1 MSLSQTSVLK
11 VYTTVIDDV
20 IAGVRDAFLDEGV
33 DEQVLQEMKQ
43 VWTSKLLA
51 CKAIESTPESQDQQA
66 GGNAKSASH
75 AKSNGTKKSKAA
87 SAAASAAATSNN
99 QQENGK
105 ANIITKTEPGLKNAN
120 VPALVPAGSAQPAVP
135 NQNATT
141 AGGTTTTT
149 TAANTTSTAAAPA
162 PAPAAAAAAAAPA
175 PQQQQQNSAPAAVV
189 AALDPNKL
197 VAIQITLP
205 AQPNVANSQPRVLTI
220 QVPASALQENQLQQV
235 LTSPIISSIMP
246 LPPHIASTVLQQ
258 HVNAYLQNLN
268 INAVPIQKQL
278 DGACDDDGFMVGET
292 PEVEVSPISYKLV
305 ELSPNEPLERYRLD
319 RQLISGLVAGQRT
332 NRWSSSAKES
342 NEPIACSSSSSSRH
356 GVRSKASAAARNA
369 RRRHP
374 FRAAQA
380 KAVPVLSD
388 QEQALTFHI
397 CSSLQLDGAVDT
409 SDEEG
414 SDISDDNI
422 VDDDD
427 EDLDKEEEDDMEAE
441 GGAEEEP
448 LNSEDDVTDE
458 DASDL
463 FDTDNVVVCQYD
475 KITRSRNKWKFYLK
489 DGIMHIGGKDYVFQ
503 KSNGD
508 AEW

>member
-51 CKAIESTPESQDQQA
+51 CKAIESTPESQDQPGGA
-66 GGNAKSASH
+66 GGNNAKT
-75 AKSNGTKKSKAA
+75 NGTKKSKAA
-87 SAAASAAATSNN
+87 SAAASAAAATSNN

-105 ANIITKTEPGLKNAN
+105 ANNNTKAAPEPKNAN
-120 VPALVPAGSAQPAVP
+120 VPALVPAGSAQQTTAT
-135 NQNATT
+135 NLNATS
-141 AGGTTTTT
+141 AGTTTTT
-149 TAANTTSTAAAPA
+149 TVANTTPAAPQ
-162 PAPAAAAAAAAPA
+162 

-268 INAVPIQKQL
+268 INTVPIQKQL
-278 DGACDDDGFMVGET
+278 DGACDDDDFMMGET
-292 PEVEVSPISYKLV
+292 SHPEMSPIGYKLV
-305 ELSPNEPLERYRLD
+305 ELTPKEPLERYRLD
-319 RQLISGLVAGQRT
+319 RQMIRALAAGQKTTASTKERYGP
-332 NRWSSSAKES
+332 RASSSG
-342 NEPIACSSSSSSRH
+342 SSSTSRS
-356 GVRSKASAAARNA
+356 GVRTKASTVARNA
-369 RRRHP
+369 RTRHP
-374 FRAAQA
+374 FRAVR
-380 KAVPVLSD
+380 KAVPIING
-388 QEQALTFHI
+388 QEQAFSFDI

-427 EDLDKEEEDDMEAE
+427 EDLDKEEEDDLEAE

>member
-105 ANIITKTEPGLKNAN
+105 ANIITKTEPGQKNAN

-162 PAPAAAAAAAAPA
+162 PAAAAAAAAT
-175 PQQQQQNSAPAAVV
+175 QQQQQNSAPAAVV

-278 DGACDDDGFMVGET
+278 DGACDDDGFMVGEA

-305 ELSPNEPLERYRLD
+305 ELSPNEPLERCRLD
-319 RQLISGLVAGQRT
+319 RQLLSGLLAGQRS
-332 NRWSSSAKES
+332 NCWSASAKES
-342 NEPIACSSSSSSRH
+342 NEPIACSSSSSSSRR

-427 EDLDKEEEDDMEAE
+427 EDLDKEEEDDLEAE

>member
-43 VWTSKLLA
+43 VWTTKLLA
-51 CKAIESTPESQDQQA
+51 CKAIESTPESQDQQ
-66 GGNAKSASH
+66 NASTVSNKSASH
-75 AKSNGTKKSKAA
+75 AKTNGTKKSKAA
-87 SAAASAAATSNN
+87 SAAASAAAASNN

-105 ANIITKTEPGLKNAN
+105 PNNNTKANPELKNAN
-120 VPALVPAGSAQPAVP
+120 VPSLVPTGNAQPTGAANQNSAGS
-135 NQNATT
+135 
-141 AGGTTTTT
+141 TTTVS
-149 TAANTTSTAAAPA
+149 NSTTSST
-162 PAPAAAAAAAAPA
+162 
-175 PQQQQQNSAPAAVV
+175 PQQQQQQQNASPAAVV
-189 AALDPNKL
+189 SALDPDKQ

-205 AQPNVANSQPRVLTI
+205 AQPNVPNSQPRVLTI
-220 QVPASALQENQLQQV
+220 QVPASALQENQLHQV

-246 LPPHIASTVLQQ
+246 LPPHIASNVLQQ
-258 HVNAYLQNLN
+258 HVNNYLQNLN
-268 INAVPIQKQL
+268 LNTVPIQKQL
-278 DGACDDDGFMVGET
+278 DGACDDDVLMDGEA
-292 PEVEVSPISYKLV
+292 EVDVAAINYQLV
-305 ELSPNEPLERYRLD
+305 ELPPREHLDRYRLD
-319 RQLISGLVAGQRT
+319 RQLITALVAAGT
-332 NRWSSSAKES
+332 KSATSKDDTK
-342 NEPIACSSSSSSRH
+342 PTASSSSSSSS
-356 GVRSKASAAARNA
+356 GGINGSRSKSTAIARTS
-369 RRRHP
+369 RRRP
-374 FRAAQA
+374 LKALRKLRGLDGVEKEEAGAA
-380 KAVPVLSD
+380 S
-388 QEQALTFHI
+388 FHI

-427 EDLDKEEEDDMEAE
+427 EDLDKEEEDDLEAE

>member
-51 CKAIESTPESQDQQA
+51 CKAIESTPENQDQPPAAA
-66 GGNAKSASH
+66 GNNAKT
-75 AKSNGTKKSKAA
+75 NGTKKSKAA
-87 SAAASAAATSNN
+87 TAAAAAASASAASNN

-105 ANIITKTEPGLKNAN
+105 ANNNTKANPELKNAS
-120 VPALVPAGSAQPAVP
+120 VPSLVPAGNAQPAAAT
-135 NQNATT
+135 NQNAS
-141 AGGTTTTT
+141 AASGTTTSTT
-149 TAANTTSTAAAPA
+149 VANTAPVATAGAGTAT
-162 PAPAAAAAAAAPA
+162 A
-175 PQQQQQNSAPAAVV
+175 PQQQQQQNAPAAVV

-205 AQPNVANSQPRVLTI
+205 AQPNVPNSQPRVLTI
-220 QVPASALQENQLQQV
+220 QVPASALQENQLQHV

-258 HVNAYLQNLN
+258 HVNAYLQNLSLN
-268 INAVPIQKQL
+268 TVPIQKQL
-278 DGACDDDGFMVGET
+278 DGACDDDDDLKVD
-292 PEVEVSPISYKLV
+292 VASVVISPISYQLV
-305 ELSPNEPLERYRLD
+305 ELFPNAPLERYRLD
-319 RQLISGLVAGQRT
+319 RQLISALVTAGQNT
-332 NRWSSSAKES
+332 STTAAKES
-342 NEPIACSSSSSSRH
+342 NEPIASSSSSSSSNRS
-356 GVRSKASAAARNA
+356 GAVRSKAMAAARNS

-374 FRAAQA
+374 F
-380 KAVPVLSD
+380 KAVRKTTTPVSG
-388 QEQALTFHI
+388 QEQALSFQI

-427 EDLDKEEEDDMEAE
+427 EDLDKEEEDDLEAE

>member
-43 VWTSKLLA
+43 VWTTKLLA
-51 CKAIESTPESQDQQA
+51 CKAIESTPESQDQQGSA
-66 GGNAKSASH
+66 MMSNKSASH
-75 AKSNGTKKSKAA
+75 AKTNGTKKSKAA
-87 SAAASAAATSNN
+87 TAAASAAAASNN

-105 ANIITKTEPGLKNAN
+105 ANNNTKTNVEVKNEKI
-120 VPALVPAGSAQPAVP
+120 PSLVPTGNAPQAGG
-135 NQNATT
+135 NQNSTGNTT
-141 AGGTTTTT
+141 TSGSNTTTTT
-149 TAANTTSTAAAPA
+149 GQ
-162 PAPAAAAAAAAPA
+162 
-175 PQQQQQNSAPAAVV
+175 PQQQQNTSPAAVV
-189 AALDPNKL
+189 SALDPDKQ

-205 AQPNVANSQPRVLTI
+205 AQPNVPNSQPRVLTI
-220 QVPASALQENQLQQV
+220 QVPASALQENQLHHV
-235 LTSPIISSIMP
+235 LTSPIIASIMP
-246 LPPHIASTVLQQ
+246 LPPHIASNVLQQ
-258 HVNAYLQNLN
+258 HVNSYLQNLN
-268 INAVPIQKQL
+268 LNTVPIQKQL
-278 DGACDDDGFMVGET
+278 DGACDDDVFMVES
-292 PEVEVSPISYKLV
+292 EVGKKVDAIKYKLV
-305 ELSPNEPLERYRLD
+305 ELPPLQNPLDRCRLD
-319 RQLISGLVAGQRT
+319 RQLINALTVGQKAYT
-332 NRWSSSAKES
+332 SDDDI
-342 NEPIACSSSSSSRH
+342 EPIASSSNGLSALRSKTMAGILARTSRRRPLK
-356 GVRSKASAAARNA
+356 GVRKARTANEGKQVSA
-369 RRRHP
+369 
-374 FRAAQA
+374 
-380 KAVPVLSD
+380 SS
-388 QEQALTFHI
+388 FHI

-427 EDLDKEEEDDMEAE
+427 EDLDKEEEDDLEAE

>member
-1 MSLSQTSVLK
+1 
-11 VYTTVIDDV
+11 
-20 IAGVRDAFLDEGV
+20 
-33 DEQVLQEMKQ
+33 
-43 VWTSKLLA
+43 
-51 CKAIESTPESQDQQA
+51 
-66 GGNAKSASH
+66 
-75 AKSNGTKKSKAA
+75 
-87 SAAASAAATSNN
+87 
-99 QQENGK
+99 
-105 ANIITKTEPGLKNAN
+105 
-120 VPALVPAGSAQPAVP
+120 
-135 NQNATT
+135 
-141 AGGTTTTT
+141 
-149 TAANTTSTAAAPA
+149 
-162 PAPAAAAAAAAPA
+162 
-175 PQQQQQNSAPAAVV
+175 
-189 AALDPNKL
+189 
-197 VAIQITLP
+197 
-205 AQPNVANSQPRVLTI
+205 
-220 QVPASALQENQLQQV
+220 
-235 LTSPIISSIMP
+235 
-246 LPPHIASTVLQQ
+246 
-258 HVNAYLQNLN
+258 
-268 INAVPIQKQL
+268 
-278 DGACDDDGFMVGET
+278 MVGET

>member
-43 VWTSKLLA
+43 VWTTKLLA
-51 CKAIESTPESQDQQA
+51 CKAIESTPESQDQQNPSA
-66 GGNAKSASH
+66 VSNKSASH
-75 AKSNGTKKSKAA
+75 AKTNGTKKSKAA
-87 SAAASAAATSNN
+87 SAAATAAAASNN

-105 ANIITKTEPGLKNAN
+105 PNNNTKANPELKNAN
-120 VPALVPAGSAQPAVP
+120 VPSLVPTGNAQPTSAV
-135 NQNATT
+135 NQNST
-141 AGGTTTTT
+141 G
-149 TAANTTSTAAAPA
+149 NTTSTTVTNTTTST
-162 PAPAAAAAAAAPA
+162 
-175 PQQQQQNSAPAAVV
+175 PQQQQQPQQQQNSSPAAVV
-189 AALDPNKL
+189 SALDPDKQ

-205 AQPNVANSQPRVLTI
+205 AQPNVPNSQPRVLTI
-220 QVPASALQENQLQQV
+220 QVPASALQENQLHQV

-246 LPPHIASTVLQQ
+246 LPPHIASNVLQQ
-258 HVNAYLQNLN
+258 HVNNYLQNLN
-268 INAVPIQKQL
+268 INTVPIQKQL
-278 DGACDDDGFMVGET
+278 DGACDEKLWMGEGAEG
-292 PEVEVSPISYKLV
+292 EVAAIHYKLV
-305 ELSPNEPLERYRLD
+305 ELPPKNSLDRYRLD
-319 RQLISGLVAGQRT
+319 RQLINALVAAG
-332 NRWSSSAKES
+332 AKS
-342 NEPIACSSSSSSRH
+342 TITMDDNEPIASGSSSSRSSS
-356 GVRSKASAAARNA
+356 GINRSRSKVKVKAMARTA
-369 RRRHP
+369 RRRP
-374 FRAAQA
+374 L
-380 KAVPVLSD
+380 KAIRESRELNGEDGEVSS
-388 QEQALTFHI
+388 TSFHI

-427 EDLDKEEEDDMEAE
+427 EDLDKEEEDDLEAE

>member
-43 VWTSKLLA
+43 VWTTKLLA
-51 CKAIESTPESQDQQA
+51 CKAIESTPESQDQQGSA
-66 GGNAKSASH
+66 MLSNKSASH
-75 AKSNGTKKSKAA
+75 AKTNGTKKSKAA
-87 SAAASAAATSNN
+87 TAAASAAAASNN

-105 ANIITKTEPGLKNAN
+105 ANNNTKAN
-120 VPALVPAGSAQPAVP
+120 LEVKSEKIPSLVPTGNSQQTGA
-135 NQNATT
+135 NQNSTGNTTTPGTNTTPTT
-141 AGGTTTTT
+141 AQQ
-149 TAANTTSTAAAPA
+149 
-162 PAPAAAAAAAAPA
+162 
-175 PQQQQQNSAPAAVV
+175 QQQQQNSSPAAVV
-189 AALDPNKL
+189 SALDPDKQ

-205 AQPNVANSQPRVLTI
+205 AQPNVPNSQPRVLTI
-220 QVPASALQENQLQQV
+220 QVPASALQENQLHQV

-246 LPPHIASTVLQQ
+246 LPPHIASNVLQQ
-258 HVNAYLQNLN
+258 HVNNFLQNLN
-268 INAVPIQKQL
+268 LNSVPIQKQL
-278 DGACDDDGFMVGET
+278 DGACDDIDMVVDDVDEGK
-292 PEVEVSPISYKLV
+292 VAAIKYKLV
-305 ELSPNEPLERYRLD
+305 ELPSLKKRQDRYPLD
-319 RQLISGLVAGQRT
+319 RQLINALVAGQT
-332 NRWSSSAKES
+332 SSPS
-342 NEPIACSSSSSSRH
+342 NNDSEPIASSSSGIS
-356 GVRSKASAAARNA
+356 GLRSKATVALPRPS
-369 RRRHP
+369 RRRP
-374 FRAAQA
+374 L
-380 KAVPVLSD
+380 KAVRKARSANGE
-388 QEQALTFHI
+388 EQAPSFHI

-427 EDLDKEEEDDMEAE
+427 EDLDKEEEDDLEAE

-463 FDTDNVVVCQYD
+463 FDTDNVV
-475 KITRSRNKWKFYLK
+475 ITRSRNKWKFYLK

>member
-1 MSLSQTSVLK
+1 MALSQTSVLK

-20 IAGVRDAFLDEGV
+20 IAGVRDAFLDDGV

-43 VWTSKLLA
+43 VWTSKLMS
-51 CKAIESTPESQDQQA
+51 CKAIEAAPDPQDQQA
-66 GGNAKSASH
+66 PSILSH
-75 AKSNGTKKSKAA
+75 STKSNGTKKSKAA
-87 SAAASAAATSNN
+87 AAAAAASASAANN

-105 ANIITKTEPGLKNAN
+105 ANANSGAANNTKVTPATN
-120 VPALVPAGSAQPAVP
+120 VDPLADTVVPSGGGGAATAGSNASNATQQTI
-135 NQNATT
+135 NQSHQQNAAAGNNVAGNAT
-141 AGGTTTTT
+141 APSAPSSGG
-149 TAANTTSTAAAPA
+149 
-162 PAPAAAAAAAAPA
+162 
-175 PQQQQQNSAPAAVV
+175 QQQQQQSQQSASAPAAVV

-258 HVNAYLQNLN
+258 HVNSYLQNSS
-268 INAVPIQKQL
+268 INSLSIQKQL
-278 DGACDDDGFMVGET
+278 DGACDDDPSVDEREIKANYT
-292 PEVEVSPISYKLV
+292 LVEVSSTANRFLLDQQL
-305 ELSPNEPLERYRLD
+305 LSALA
-319 RQLISGLVAGQRT
+319 VGQRSST
-332 NRWSSSAKES
+332 GSDDTITSTCASSSGQSMAAKK
-342 NEPIACSSSSSSRH
+342 I
-356 GVRSKASAAARNA
+356 
-369 RRRHP
+369 RRRP
-374 FRAAQA
+374 LRVSRKSLKKA
-380 KAVPVLSD
+380 KDEAVSI
-388 QEQALTFHI
+388 EI
-397 CSSLQLDGAVDT
+397 CTSMQLDGAVDT
-409 SDEEG
+409 SDEEA

-422 VDDDD
+422 PDDDD
-427 EDLDKEEEDDMEAE
+427 EDLDKEEEDDLEAE

-489 DGIMHIGGKDYVFQ
+489 DGIMHISGKDYVFQ

>member
-51 CKAIESTPESQDQQA
+51 CKAIEATPESQDQQPPTVLA
-66 GGNAKSASH
+66 NSAKT
-75 AKSNGTKKSKAA
+75 NGTKKSKAA
-87 SAAASAAATSNN
+87 SAAASASANN

-105 ANIITKTEPGLKNAN
+105 ANNNTKGSTDLKNST
-120 VPALVPAGSAQPAVP
+120 VPSLVPTGTTQPAAV
-135 NQNATT
+135 NSAS
-141 AGGTTTTT
+141 GTTNTTS
-149 TAANTTSTAAAPA
+149 ASNANTTSNAS
-162 PAPAAAAAAAAPA
+162 
-175 PQQQQQNSAPAAVV
+175 QQQQQQGSNAPAAVV
-189 AALDPNKL
+189 ASLDPNKL

-205 AQPNVANSQPRVLTI
+205 AQQNVPNSQPRVLTI

-235 LTSPIISSIMP
+235 LTSPIIASIMP
-246 LPPHIASTVLQQ
+246 LPPHIASSVLQQ
-258 HVNAYLQNLN
+258 HVNSYLQNLN
-268 INAVPIQKQL
+268 LNVVPIQKQL
-278 DGACDDDGFMVGET
+278 DGACDDDSMFEGPSAGET
-292 PEVEVSPISYKLV
+292 GVISYKLV
-305 ELSPNEPLERYRLD
+305 ELLSMDSSDRYQLD
-319 RQLISGLVAGQRT
+319 RQLISALVAGQ
-332 NRWSSSAKES
+332 KFKH
-342 NEPIACSSSSSSRH
+342 SSSSTGGTSQ
-356 GVRSKASAAARNA
+356 SAV
-369 RRRHP
+369 
-374 FRAAQA
+374 Q
-380 KAVPVLSD
+380 AVPAGPSHCRRLHHRLRAVRKAAKQND
-388 QEQALTFHI
+388 QDSGSLQI
-397 CSSLQLDGAVDT
+397 CISRQLDGAVDT

-427 EDLDKEEEDDMEAE
+427 EDLDKEEEDDLEAE